1 MNVNIVQSNAKSLA
15 KPIYDVN
22 YHGFEDKF
30 ATEIICANLKSNKKE
45 WGHIQAPIFHLWRE
59 QVDFT
64 FGFVPLQEQVM
75 PTKNCPECGLLGS
88 PLQIHEIVKSTGK
101 INFCRLELSLSL
113 NLMLNIEKKH

>member
-22 YHGFEDKF
+22 YHGFKDKF
-30 ATEIICANLKSNKKE
+30 ATEIVCANLKSNKKE
-45 WGHIQAPIFHLWRE
+45 WGHIQAPIFHLWHE

-75 PTKNCPECGLLGS
+75 PTKNCPECGFLGS